1 MCRLCE
7 IKHLA
12 VGQTKLSLRAFTPAE
27 SLMRVHS
34 VRTLLHNLRLW
45 EIEGHVQIYAS
56 LLYCINSLRAGFYS
70 RGGGCVT
77 LSCTVHSQSRDV
89 PHTHSHTHIRSQWFV
104 LLVT

>member
-12 VGQTKLSLRAFTPAE
+12 VGQTKLSLKAFTPAE

-70 RGGGCVT
+70 REGGGCVT
-77 LSCTVHSQSRDV
+77 LSCTVHSQS
-89 PHTHSHTHIRSQWFV
+89 THSHTHTRSQWFV

>member
-70 RGGGCVT
+70 RGGLCYPELHSAFPVQGCAAHT
-77 LSCTVHSQSRDV
+77 LA
-89 PHTHSHTHIRSQWFV
+89 HTH
-104 LLVT
+104 